1 MPRLIYLEAM
11 TGYDA
16 RENARRLEILRSYLS
31 PGFTIDTLRPADG
44 PKVLEQPEDFAQ
56 MQRAALGAV
65 TGVAPDACGAII
77 AGGAVDPGLDALRA
91 AARVPVVG
99 PGEASLYLARL
110 LGSRL
115 AILTVEPA
123 VPGAYAMIQHVAA
136 KPDVVVVRPMKTTV
150 RKILADPDE
159 GRRVMREAA
168 AAAIREDKADVLYL
182 GSMTQGTLGITQDLR
197 AQFGVPVLDPLPV
210 SIRTAEQAAA
220 ARG

>member
-11 TGYDA
+11 TGYDQA
-16 RENARRLEILRSYLS
+16 KNARRLEILRSYLS

-44 PKVLEQPEDFAQ
+44 PKILEQPEDFAQ

-65 TGVAPDACGAII
+65 KGVAPDACGAII

-115 AILTVEPA
+115 AILTVETA
-123 VPGAYAMIQHVAA
+123 VPGAYAMIKHVAA
-136 KPDVVVVRPMKTTV
+136 KPDVVIVRPMKTTV

-159 GRRVMREAA
+159 GRRIMREAA
-168 AAAIREDKADVLYL
+168 AAAIRDDKADVLYL

-210 SIRTAEQAAA
+210 SIRTAEQAAV